1 VPYTPLLDDFPIGID
16 ALICVEAGKSHST
29 SMPLAQRGDS
39 QDHAFGIKL
48 GAQVLTIANA
58 PND

>member
-1 VPYTPLLDDFPIGID
+1 MISPVGMD
-16 ALICVEAGKSHST
+16 ALIGVGWKRAFDHS
-29 SMPLAQRGDS
+29 MRLAQRGDS